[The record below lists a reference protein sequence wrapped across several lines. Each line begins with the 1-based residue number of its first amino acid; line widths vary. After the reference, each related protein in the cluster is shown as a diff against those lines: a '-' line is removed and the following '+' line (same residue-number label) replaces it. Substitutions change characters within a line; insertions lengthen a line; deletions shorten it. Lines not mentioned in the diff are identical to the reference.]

1 MVLPS
6 SSRCYVE
13 SNTPIMEN
21 SSRLVD
27 VCNDPEYI
35 LTDEYGLAKGKEESF
50 LFNSEKRTGQL
61 LDHI

>member
-1 MVLPS
+1 
-6 SSRCYVE
+6 
-13 SNTPIMEN
+13 MEN

-50 LFNSEKRTGQL
+50 LFNFEKRTGQL